1 MNLEFL
7 LAEAE
12 ESGSGIDLLLPA
24 TSELVAG
31 IAAFAIVFFFIWK
44 CCQIQSFECHGL
56 KRLKNSGIP
65 GKPYSTLTLQ
75 NFKMKT
81 VGLGTGHFCVLSL
94 VWES

>member
-31 IAAFAIVFFFIWK
+31 IAAFAIVFFFIWT
-44 CCQIQSFECHGL
+44 L
-56 KRLKNSGIP
+56 KSPFAHDRRMIRAC
-65 GKPYSTLTLQ
+65 KPRCIEAG
-75 NFKMKT
+75 
-81 VGLGTGHFCVLSL
+81 V
-94 VWES
+94 

>member
-44 CCQIQSFECHGL
+44 WALPVSYTH
-56 KRLKNSGIP
+56 
-65 GKPYSTLTLQ
+65 LTLP
-75 NFKMKT
+75 T
-81 VGLGTGHFCVLSL
+81 ICSV
-94 VWES
+94 